1 MDKVDLSMECS
12 KEEVMQSLQQIYNT
26 LGEIEDKISE
36 KTTKVLNKP
45 APDKD
50 ITYQNKRN
58 TYLAKLNNH
67 EILTP
72 KPTTLKYYNITKDG
86 DRYV

>member
-1 MDKVDLSMECS
+1 MDKVDLSMECF
-12 KEEVMQSLQQIYNT
+12 KEEVMQSLQQIYNK

-36 KTTKVLNKP
+36 KTKVLNKP
-45 APDKD
+45 EPDKD

-58 TYLAKLNNH
+58 AYLVKLNNQ
-67 EILTP
+67 EIRFP
-72 KPTTLKYYNITKDG
+72 KPQTLEYYKITKDG

>member
-1 MDKVDLSMECS
+1 MDKVDLSVECF
-12 KEEVMQSLQQIYNT
+12 KDEVMQSLQQIYNK
-26 LGEIEDKISE
+26 LAEIEDKISE
-36 KTTKVLNKP
+36 KTKVLNKP
-45 APDKD
+45 VPDKD

-58 TYLAKLNNH
+58 ACLAKLNNH

-72 KPTTLKYYNITKDG
+72 KPTTLQYYNITKDG

>member
-1 MDKVDLSMECS
+1 MDKVDLSMECF
-12 KEEVMQSLQQIYNT
+12 KDEVMQSLQQIYNK

-36 KTTKVLNKP
+36 KMKVLNKP
-45 APDKD
+45 EPDKD

-58 TYLAKLNNH
+58 AYLAKLNNQ
-67 EILTP
+67 EIRFP
-72 KPTTLKYYNITKDG
+72 KPQTLEYYKITKDG

>member
-1 MDKVDLSMECS
+1 MEKVDLSMECF
-12 KEEVMQSLQQIYNT
+12 KDEVMQSLQQIYNK
-26 LGEIEDKISE
+26 LGEIDARLTE
-36 KTTKVLNKP
+36 KAKVLNKP
-45 APDKD
+45 VPDKN

-58 TYLAKLNNH
+58 AYLAKLNNS

-72 KPTTLKYYNITKDG
+72 KPTTLQYYNITKEG